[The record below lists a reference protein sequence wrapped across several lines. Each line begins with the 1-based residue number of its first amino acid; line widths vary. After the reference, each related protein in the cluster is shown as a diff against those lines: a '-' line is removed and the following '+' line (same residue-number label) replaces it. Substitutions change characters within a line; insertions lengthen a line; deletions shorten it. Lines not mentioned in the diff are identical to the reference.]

1 MQFQAEGNSTWRGP
15 EAGGWHRR
23 SGWGKE
29 GDETGGSRAHVT
41 PVFTGQAEKAGFTPK
56 CRGSHVG

>member
-1 MQFQAEGNSTWRGP
+1 MLFQAEGDSTWRGP

-29 GDETGGSRAHVT
+29 ADETGGSREQVT
-41 PVFTGQAEKAGFTPK
+41 PLFTGQAEKAGFTPK
-56 CRGSHVG
+56 RRGSRVG